1 MSVPLAKRIDLRLNW
16 LLLLYAALALAIG
29 WAYASLRIQTDYD
42 QTLDAERSRLRG
54 VAAGLQTSTE
64 AMMNDAVGAAVA
76 VVNSAMTG
84 SGDLDSATPEQ
95 RPNALSRMLTGGDYV
110 RSLFVYS
117 PGHFAR
123 TGRDGERETRTERPD
138 WLTLP
143 RSNLNGATWVGRP
156 LADPDRAGALV
167 IPVARHIVTANRDGI
182 WAGALFEFAAF
193 ENLYQQL
200 GRDVRVMGLIAANG
214 TVLAML
220 PRNASPALT
229 PGVSIADNELFRRAR
244 RQPEGGVVEGFGNAM
259 GTEMLYGYERVHGY
273 DMTIMAGQARAVAL
287 APWRD
292 RRRTTLMV
300 TGAASALII
309 VITALLARAQ
319 AAIRRQ
325 KEIES
330 AHTRRVERQ
339 SGALLY
345 FASRHG
351 AGGWRTIQE
360 ALREI
365 CEQACEVL
373 EVNRVSAWKLMPDG
387 TLHCVECFDRASR
400 THEQGFEV
408 PSGDVSLFL
417 ETLGGERVIAVADI
431 RGDPRMIELQTCLVT
446 TGTVGLLAAVVR
458 CSGRLAGI
466 VLFEQTGAPRKWCTD
481 EWGFAGGVGDQIA
494 QTYLD
499 TERAQALQ
507 ELGRTAGELMRL
519 QDEERRRIGRDLHDS
534 TGQTLAALE
543 LSLSR
548 LLQAHPDSVQ
558 RRELLEQCVL
568 LANQCSAEIRT
579 ASYLL
584 HPPLLDELG
593 LLSAI
598 RWLAD
603 GFHERSGIDVHLDL
617 PETLQRLSRD
627 EELTLFRVA
636 QEALTNVHRH
646 AASPWVAVRLGEQDG
661 QVVLEIEDGGIGIG
675 GQDEAH
681 PVDFALGDFALG
693 VGLTG
698 MRERIRQVGGT
709 FVVEAGRGG
718 TLVRATLPLSEDQ
731 QAAAQMT
738 RRKSA

>member
-1 MSVPLAKRIDLRLNW
+1 MVFNW
-16 LLLLYAALALAIG
+16 LLMLYAVLGLAIG

-42 QTLDAERSRLRG
+42 QTLAMERSRLRG
-54 VAAGLQTSTE
+54 AAAVLQTSTE

-76 VVNSAMTG
+76 GVNAVMTG
-84 SGDLDSATPEQ
+84 GGDIDPVTPAQ
-95 RPNALSRMLTGGDYV
+95 RSSVLGKMLTGGDYV
-110 RSLFVYS
+110 RSLFLYS
-117 PGHFAR
+117 PGHYSR
-123 TGRDGERETRTERPD
+123 TGRDGESETAAERPG

-143 RSNLNGATWVGRP
+143 RSTLNGATWVGKP
-156 LADPDRAGALV
+156 TPDPDRPGDVV
-167 IPVARHIVTANRDGI
+167 IPVARHVVTADRDGI
-182 WAGALFEFAAF
+182 WAGALFEFGAF
-193 ENLYQQL
+193 EKLYQQL
-200 GRDVRVMGLIAANG
+200 RPDLRVMGLIASDG

-220 PRNASPALT
+220 PRNASPDFT
-229 PGVSIADNELFRRAR
+229 PGASVADNALFRRAS
-244 RQPEGGVVEGFGNAM
+244 RQPEGGVVEGLSAAM
-259 GTEMLYGYERVHGY
+259 GTEMLYGYERVHGF
-273 DMTIMAGQARAVAL
+273 DMMILVGQAREVVL

-300 TGAASALII
+300 TGAASALI
-309 VITALLARAQ
+309 VVVTVLLGRHQ
-319 AAIRRQ
+319 AAVRRQ
-325 KEIES
+325 KAIED

-339 SGALLY
+339 TAALLT
-345 FASRHG
+345 FANRHG
-351 AGGWRTIQE
+351 AGGWRTVQE

-365 CEQACEVL
+365 GETACDVI

-400 THEQGFEV
+400 RHQQGFEV
-408 PSGDVSLFL
+408 PSSSVAHFL
-417 ETLGGERVIAVADI
+417 ETLGGERVIAVSDI
-431 RGDPRMIELQTCLVT
+431 REDPRMSELHSYLASASTI
-446 TGTVGLLAAVVR
+446 GLLAAVVR

-466 VLFEQTGAPRKWCTD
+466 VLFEQTGAARRWHSD
-481 EWGFAGGVGDQIA
+481 ECGFAGGVADQIA

-499 TERAQALQ
+499 TERGQALQ

-548 LLQAHPDSVQ
+548 LMQSQPDSLK

-568 LANQCSAEIRT
+568 LANQCSVEIRT

-593 LLSAI
+593 LLSAL
-598 RWLAD
+598 RWLVD
-603 GFHERSGIDVHLDL
+603 GFKERSGIDVHLDL
-617 PETLQRLSRD
+617 PDSMQRLSRD

-646 AASPWVAVRLGEQDG
+646 AASPWAALRLSEHDG
-661 QVVLEIEDGGIGIG
+661 LVELEIEDGGVGSS
-675 GQDEAH
+675 GQVRTLDEHDTH
-681 PVDFALGDFALG
+681 PADFALG

-709 FVVEAGRGG
+709 FSVEAGPGG
-718 TLVRATLPLSEDQ
+718 TIVRASLPVMDAEVS
-731 QAAAQMT
+731 

>member
-1 MSVPLAKRIDLRLNW
+1 VSVPLENRVDLRLNW
-16 LLLLYAALALAIG
+16 LLLLYALLALAIG

-42 QTLDAERSRLRG
+42 QTLDMERSRLRG
-54 VAAGLQTSTE
+54 SAAFLQTSLE

-76 VVNSAMTG
+76 GVNAVMTG
-84 SGDLDSATPEQ
+84 AGDIDPATPDE
-95 RPNALSRMLTGGDYV
+95 RSSALGKMLTGGDYV
-110 RSLFVYS
+110 RSLFLYS
-117 PGHFAR
+117 PGHYAR
-123 TGRDGERETRTERPD
+123 TGREGARETLSERPD

-143 RSNLNGATWVGRP
+143 RSNLNGATWVGKP
-156 LADPDRAGALV
+156 IPDPDRPGELV
-167 IPVARHIVTANRDGI
+167 IPVARHIVTADRDGI
-182 WAGALFEFAAF
+182 WAGALFEFMAF
-193 ENLYQQL
+193 DELYRQL
-200 GRDVRVMGLIAANG
+200 GRDVRVMGLIAADG

-220 PRNASPALT
+220 PKDAAPSLAPGAS
-229 PGVSIADNELFRRAR
+229 VADNELFRQSNR
-244 RQPEGGVVEGFGNAM
+244 RPDGGVVEGISAAM
-259 GTEMLYGYERVHGY
+259 GNEMLYGYERVHGFG
-273 DMTIMAGQARAVAL
+273 MTIFVGQSRAAVL
-287 APWRD
+287 GPWRD

-309 VITALLARAQ
+309 VITTLLSHSQ
-319 AAIRRQ
+319 AASRRR
-325 KEIES
+325 KDIEA

-339 SGALLY
+339 TAALLH

-351 AGGWRTIQE
+351 AGGWHTVQQ

-365 CEQACEVL
+365 CEKACDVI
-373 EVNRVSAWKLMPDG
+373 EVNRVAAWKVMLDD

-400 THEQGFEV
+400 RHGEGFEV
-408 PSGDVSLFL
+408 PSSRVARFL
-417 ETLGGERVIAVADI
+417 ETVSGERVVAVADI
-431 RGDPRMIELQTCLVT
+431 REDPRMSELHACLVT
-446 TGTVGLLAAVVR
+446 TGTVGLIATVVR

-466 VLFEQTGAPRKWCTD
+466 VLFEQAGTPRGWHSD
-481 EWGFAGGVGDQIA
+481 ECGFAGGVGDQIA
-494 QTYLD
+494 QSYLD
-499 TERAQALQ
+499 TERGQAMQ

-534 TGQTLAALE
+534 TGQMLAALE

-548 LLQAHPDSVQ
+548 LMQAQPDSLQ

-593 LLSAI
+593 LVSAI

-603 GFHERSGIDVHLDL
+603 GFRERSGMDVHLDL
-617 PETLQRLSRD
+617 PTSMQRLPRD

-646 AASPWVAVRLGEQDG
+646 AASPWVAIRLTEQDG
-661 QVVLEIEDGGIGIG
+661 LIVLEIEDGGVGIS

-681 PVDFALGDFALG
+681 PVEFALG

-709 FVVEAGRGG
+709 LNVEAGRRG
-718 TLVRATLPLSEDQ
+718 TIVRAAVP
-731 QAAAQMT
+731 AAAPQMSQ
-738 RRKSA
+738 RKTA